1 MCLTL
6 SSQVLYYFIIQ
17 VTVNTQGFVIIQQ
30 LGVSLNVVFLIEIVG
45 TNLGILFDDKEN
57 CH

>member
-6 SSQVLYYFIIQ
+6 SSQVLSYFIIQ
-17 VTVNTQGFVIIQQ
+17 VTVDTQGFVIIQQ

-45 TNLGILFDDKEN
+45 TNPGILFDDKEN

>member
-45 TNLGILFDDKEN
+45 TNPGILFDDKEN